1 MSDFWEVVSDD
12 CAVVVL
18 ESPLALPALLVVGEE
33 SVPVVTVPA
42 ESISSIA
49 AKGSTSAAGAGA
61 GDASIVVVIPT
72 TGTSCNMDRLD
83 MDVDRLLI
91 SISSSMKS
99 DCSFGE
105 HRSFVSRCE
114 KEGNGDTM
122 VHASDKTA
130 IFKGRSNRKKKRI
143 SFRVISIRIIVKL
156 VSSKVQVQCMKQT
169 QRVAQVS

>member
-1 MSDFWEVVSDD
+1 MRFFDSCSAAAMSDFGIGEVLDW
-12 CAVVVL
+12 AVFVL
-18 ESPLALPALLVVGEE
+18 ESPLVLPALLVVGEE
-33 SVPVVTVPA
+33 SLPVVTVPA

-83 MDVDRLLI
+83 MDMDRLII
-91 SISSSMKS
+91 SLSSKES
-99 DCSFGE
+99 DFSLK

-122 VHASDKTA
+122 VHASHRTA
-130 IFKGRSNRKKKRI
+130 IFKGRSNRK
-143 SFRVISIRIIVKL
+143 
-156 VSSKVQVQCMKQT
+156 
-169 QRVAQVS
+169 